1 MPVRLVALLA
11 GAVVLAAAVAYA
23 LTSGGSDGEAA
34 PRGGVR
40 VWAVGD
46 GGNGT
51 REAKRVAARI
61 AKDHPKR
68 VLYLGDVYETG
79 TAADFDA
86 NFATVYGALAR
97 RMEPTPGNHDWPE
110 HTGGYDPYWRKVKG
124 RGVPHRYAFS
134 LAGWRFLSLNSET
147 PGDRAQ
153 LAFARREVARVKG
166 TCLIAFWHKPRINA
180 GVHRDEAPAVDPL
193 WRVVKGRAAL
203 VLSGHDHNLQ
213 RFRPIGGTR
222 QYVVGAGGRERYD
235 VDEGDDRLAWSDDK
249 VDGALKMR
257 LAPGVARLSFVAANG
272 DVLDRTTVRCR
283 RG

>member
-1 MPVRLVALLA
+1 MPKRALGALVGALVL
-11 GAVVLAAAVAYA
+11 VVPA
-23 LTSGGSDGEAA
+23 SCGDGGSPQAA
-34 PRGGVR
+34 SSAGPGVR
-40 VWAVGD
+40 VWAGGD

-61 AKDHPKR
+61 AKDHPRR

-79 TAADFDA
+79 TAADFR
-86 NFATVYGALAR
+86 NRFATVYGALAR
-97 RMEPTPGNHDWPE
+97 RMEPTPGNHDWPQ
-110 HTGGYDPYWRKVKG
+110 HAGGYDPFWRKVKG
-124 RGVPHRYAFS
+124 RRLPHRYAFS

-180 GVHRDEAPAVDPL
+180 GAHRDEAPAVDPL

-203 VLSGHDHNLQ
+203 VISGHDHNLQ

-222 QYVVGAGGRERYD
+222 QYVVGAGGRERYN
-235 VDEGDDRLAWSDDK
+235 VDERDDRLAWSDDK

-257 LAPGVARLSFVAANG
+257 LAPGVARLSFVAADG

-283 RG
+283 RA